1 MIPVNQP
8 LITSKDIIAVSNAM
22 KSGWISSSGPV
33 LNEFEKKFSKFI
45 GMKYC
50 IAVSSGSAALD
61 VAVKSLNLKKKDEV
75 IMCNFTIVSNV
86 LSIIR
91 QSAKPVL
98 VDCNLDDWNINIEQ
112 LKSKITKKT
121 KAIMISHIYGFPVDM
136 LEIKKISKKFNIPV
150 IEDAAEMIGNKIGK
164 QYCGSFGDISIFSF
178 YANKH
183 ITTGEGGMICTNN
196 KEIFQKA
203 SGLKNLCFGKI
214 NRFNHYDIGW
224 NYRMTSLQAALGLSQ
239 LNRIKRIVKIKHKI
253 GNYYYKNLKYEK
265 KIILKKPQHNGL
277 KNIYWVVGVLLKQ
290 SIKINALKIIKMLKK
305 EKIEARE
312 FFWPINKQDFLKKN
326 SNYKKKFVNSEYLSK
341 KGFYLP
347 SGIGISKKNMD
358 YVILKLK
365 KILKKIK

>member
-8 LITSKDIIAVSNAM
+8 LITPKDIIAVSSAM
-22 KSGWISSSGPV
+22 KSGWISSSGPI
-33 LNEFEKKFSKFI
+33 LSKFEKKFSKFI
-45 GMKYC
+45 GMRYC

-61 VAVKSLNLKKKDEV
+61 IAVKSLNLRKEDEV
-75 IMCNFTIVSNV
+75 IMCNFTIISNV

-91 QSAKPVL
+91 QCAKPIL
-98 VDCNLDDWNINIEQ
+98 VDCTLDDWNINIEQ

-136 LEIKKISKKFNIPV
+136 LKVKKISKQFNIPV
-150 IEDAAEMIGNKIGK
+150 IEDAAEMLGNKIGK
-164 QYCGSFGDISIFSF
+164 KYCGSFGDVGIFSF

-196 KEIFQKA
+196 KEIFKKA
-203 SGLKNLCFGKI
+203 AGLKNLCFGKI

-224 NYRMTSLQAALGLSQ
+224 NYRMTSMQAALGLSQ
-239 LNRIKRIVKIKHKI
+239 LNRIKTIIKKKRKI
-253 GNYYYKNLKYEK
+253 GNYYYENLKNEK
-265 KIILKKPQHNGL
+265 KIILQKPQYNNL
-277 KNIYWVVGVLLKQ
+277 KNIYWVVGVLLKK
-290 SIKINALKIIKMLKK
+290 SIKIKALKIIQMLKK

-326 SNYKKKFVNSEYLSK
+326 SDYKKKFINSEYLSK

-347 SGIGISKKNMD
+347 SGIGISKKDMN

-365 KILKKIK
+365 NILKKIK